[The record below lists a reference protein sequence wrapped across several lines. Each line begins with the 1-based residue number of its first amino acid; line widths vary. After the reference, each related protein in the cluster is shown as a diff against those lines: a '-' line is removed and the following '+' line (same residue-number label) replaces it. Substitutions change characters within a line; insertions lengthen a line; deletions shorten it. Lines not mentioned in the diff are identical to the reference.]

1 MNLIFGQASKF
12 RNKTVTVDGIA
23 FDSNKEAEVYK
34 ELVKCK
40 ESGEIISFEM
50 QKRYELI
57 PAQYGMIPVKGKL
70 TRRCIERAISYLA
83 DFVLYYPDGEV
94 VVLDPKGNKTDVYR
108 IKKKL
113 LLMVWKIKIKEV

>member
-1 MNLIFGQASKF
+1 MNFNFTKANKF
-12 RNKTVTVDGIA
+12 RNKIVTIDNIV
-23 FDSNKEAEVYK
+23 FDSQKEADVYQ
-34 ELVKCK
+34 ELKTCK
-40 ESGEIISFEM
+40 AAGEITSFEM

-57 PAQYGMIPVKGKL
+57 PAQYAEIPVNGKL
-70 TRRCIERAISYLA
+70 KKRCIERAISYLA

-113 LLMVWKIKIKEV
+113 MMMVWKIRIKEV